1 MAKSR
6 CKNAGL
12 LPRLTAAVYHNVVE
26 EYYIYTKEN
35 SIIIYNIVY
44 L

>member
-1 MAKSR
+1 MAKSW

-26 EYYIYTKEN
+26 EYYIY
-35 SIIIYNIVY
+35 IY
-44 L
+44 